1 MATIKFISES
11 RQSLSAMKGV
21 ISYCLQEKKVA
32 DNATGQ
38 RMVSGIS
45 CDGENSFTEFLTTK
59 QAYRKTSGINF
70 YHYVQSFSP
79 DKNITPQEVHAV
91 AREFAERAWPGHE
104 ILVATHSDADHL
116 HSHFVINSVSFENG
130 KKLR

>member
-21 ISYCLQEKKVA
+21 NSYCLQEKKVA

-45 CDGENSFTEFLTTK
+45 CDGENAFTEFLTTK
-59 QAYRKTSGINF
+59 QAYRKTSGTNF
-70 YHYVQSFSP
+70 YHYVQWCRYSP
-79 DKNITPQEVHAV
+79 RRWA
-91 AREFAERAWPGHE
+91 
-104 ILVATHSDADHL
+104 L
-116 HSHFVINSVSFENG
+116 
-130 KKLR
+130 